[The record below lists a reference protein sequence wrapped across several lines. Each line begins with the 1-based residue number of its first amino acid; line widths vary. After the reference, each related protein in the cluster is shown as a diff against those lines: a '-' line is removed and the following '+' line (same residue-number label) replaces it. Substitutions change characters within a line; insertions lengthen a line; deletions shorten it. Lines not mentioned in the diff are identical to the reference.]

1 MSERDQQQRRLES
14 EISQAAVTPAAA
26 HDDALSPTVTI
37 RESLGNSGGQR
48 VGNSGPVANPTTT
61 FPEAEH
67 EELFRDP
74 DEE

>member
-1 MSERDQQQRRLES
+1 VSERGPRRLES

-37 RESLGNSGGQR
+37 RESVGDAGGQR

-61 FPEAEH
+61 FPDAEDDD
-67 EELFRDP
+67 LFRDE
-74 DEE
+74 D